1 MKKARLLITVNGGII
16 QHIAASQ
23 DVEVVIVDH
32 DNLKNDT
39 EEAVKELGNVL
50 EPDLIMSKWDM
61 ETSISVIKKQYSE
74 EFKLKMGTKLLG
86 YQVVNENNELHP
98 KMNGSF
104 CVYSSEQARKMIDD
118 QNMYNKWR
126 LLPIYEGDI
135 EDPTIMY

>member
-1 MKKARLLITVNGGII
+1 M
-16 QHIAASQ
+16 
-23 DVEVVIVDH
+23 IVDH

-39 EEAVKELGNVL
+39 EEAVKELDNVL
-50 EPDLIMSKWDM
+50 EPDLITSKWDM

-74 EFKLKMGTKLLG
+74 GFKLKMGTKLLG

-135 EDPTIMY
+135 EDSTIMY